1 MDKTLL
7 HEMITEL
14 QQRTKA
20 GELDRIERIEEITA
34 LADAYFDAVGEHPDF
49 TALERMANLV
59 IYEELTNPHPDKMTR
74 EEYPI
79 MSETQREERI
89 KSEASEK
96 LAEEYGLDGRN
107 YKVPT
112 RRKRSSYEEKFV
124 DKAARA
130 RNKERRENYKAFV
143 KGYLVRIGET
153 PEGEEITERRYS
165 SGVFTVNIATGEKTI
180 H

>member
-1 MDKTLL
+1 MDKALL

-20 GELDRIERIEEITA
+20 GEFDRIERIKEINA
-34 LADAYFDAVGEHPDF
+34 LVEAYLDSVGKSPDSTELEH
-49 TALERMANLV
+49 MANLI

-96 LAEEYGLDGRN
+96 LAEEYGADGRN

-124 DKAARA
+124 DRAARA
-130 RNKERRENYKAFV
+130 RNKERRNRYNDFV
-143 KGYLVRIGET
+143 KGKT
-153 PEGEEITERRYS
+153 PGQ
-165 SGVFTVNIATGEKTI
+165 FTVNIATGEKI
-180 H
+180 GYAPNKVKQ

>member
-1 MDKTLL
+1 MDKALL
-7 HEMITEL
+7 YEMITEL
-14 QQRTKA
+14 QQRTKT
-20 GELDRIERIEEITA
+20 GELDRNDRIKEINA
-34 LADAYFDAVGEHPDF
+34 LVEAYHDSVGKSPDS
-49 TALERMANLV
+49 TALERMANLI

-96 LAEEYGLDGRN
+96 LAEEYGADGRN

-124 DKAARA
+124 DRAARA
-130 RNKERRENYKAFV
+130 RNKERKNRYNDFV
-143 KGYLVRIGET
+143 KGKSPGQ
-153 PEGEEITERRYS
+153 
-165 SGVFTVNIATGEKTI
+165 FTVNIKTGEKII

>member
-1 MDKTLL
+1 MDKALM

-20 GELDRIERIEEITA
+20 GELDRIQRIEEITA
-34 LADAYFDAVGEHPDF
+34 LADAYFDAVGEHPDS

-59 IYEELTNPHPDKMTR
+59 IYEELTNPHPDKMAR

-96 LAEEYGLDGRN
+96 LAEEYGADGRN

-124 DKAARA
+124 DRAARA
-130 RNKERRENYKAFV
+130 RNKERRNRYNDFV
-143 KGYLVRIGET
+143 KGKT
-153 PEGEEITERRYS
+153 PGQ
-165 SGVFTVNIATGEKTI
+165 FTVNIATGEKI
-180 H
+180 GYAPNKVKQ

>member
-1 MDKTLL
+1 MDKALL

-14 QQRTKA
+14 QKRTKA
-20 GELDRIERIEEITA
+20 GELDRIERSKEINA
-34 LADAYFDAVGEHPDF
+34 LVEAFHDSVGKSPDSP
-49 TALERMANLV
+49 ALERMANLI

-96 LAEEYGLDGRN
+96 LAEEYGADGRN

-124 DKAARA
+124 DRAARA
-130 RNKERRENYKAFV
+130 RNKERRSRYNDFV
-143 KGYLVRIGET
+143 KGRSPGQ
-153 PEGEEITERRYS
+153 
-165 SGVFTVNIATGEKTI
+165 FTVNIKTGEKII

>member
-1 MDKTLL
+1 MDKALL

-34 LADAYFDAVGEHPDF
+34 LADAYYDSVGEHPDS

-59 IYEELTNPHPDKMTR
+59 IYEELSDSHPDKMTR

-79 MSETQREERI
+79 MSETQLSRRKEGKHRKKEANYRI
-89 KSEASEK
+89 EVPFK
-96 LAEEYGLDGRN
+96 LAENVGVDGKN
-107 YKVPT
+107 YALPV
-112 RRKRSSYEEKFV
+112 RRERSLRENMAV
-124 DKAARA
+124 DEQAKS
-130 RNKERRENYKAFV
+130 RNKELRKRYNDFIN
-143 KGYLVRIGET
+143 GRT
-153 PEGEEITERRYS
+153 PGQ
-165 SGVFTVNIATGEKTI
+165 FTVNIATGEKII

>member
-1 MDKTLL
+1 MDKALL

-14 QQRTKA
+14 YQRTKA
-20 GELDRIERIEEITA
+20 GELDRIERIKEINA
-34 LADAYFDAVGEHPDF
+34 LVEAYHDSVGKSPDSA
-49 TALERMANLV
+49 ALERMANLI
-59 IYEELTNPHPDKMTR
+59 IYEELSDPHPDKMAR

-96 LAEEYGLDGRN
+96 LAEEYGADGRN

-124 DKAARA
+124 DRAARA
-130 RNKERRENYKAFV
+130 RNKERRNRYNDFV
-143 KGYLVRIGET
+143 KGKS
-153 PEGEEITERRYS
+153 EGQ
-165 SGVFTVNIATGEKTI
+165 FTVNIATSEKFI

>member
-1 MDKTLL
+1 MDKALL

-20 GELDRIERIEEITA
+20 GELDRIERIKEINA
-34 LADAYFDAVGEHPDF
+34 LVEAYHDSVGKSPDSA
-49 TALERMANLV
+49 ALERMANLI
-59 IYEELTNPHPDKMTR
+59 IYEELSDPHPDKMAR

-96 LAEEYGLDGRN
+96 LAEEYGADGRN

-112 RRKRSSYEEKFV
+112 RRKRSSYESKFV
-124 DKAARA
+124 DKAARS
-130 RNKERRENYKAFV
+130 RNKERRKRYNDFV
-143 KGYLVRIGET
+143 KGKS
-153 PEGEEITERRYS
+153 EGQ
-165 SGVFTVNIATGEKTI
+165 FTVNIATGEKII

>member
-1 MDKTLL
+1 MDKALL

-20 GELDRIERIEEITA
+20 GELDRIQRIEEITA
-34 LADAYFDAVGEHPDF
+34 LSDAYFDAVGEHPDSI
-49 TALERMANLV
+49 ALERMANLV
-59 IYEELTNPHPDKMTR
+59 IYEEITNPHPDKMAR

-96 LAEEYGLDGRN
+96 LAEEYGADGRN

-124 DKAARA
+124 DRAARA
-130 RNKERRENYKAFV
+130 RNKERRNRYNDFV
-143 KGYLVRIGET
+143 KGKT
-153 PEGEEITERRYS
+153 PGQ
-165 SGVFTVNIATGEKTI
+165 FTVNIAIREKNWVCT
-180 H
+180 

>member
-1 MDKTLL
+1 
-7 HEMITEL
+7 
-14 QQRTKA
+14 
-20 GELDRIERIEEITA
+20 
-34 LADAYFDAVGEHPDF
+34 
-49 TALERMANLV
+49 ALERMANLI
-59 IYEELTNPHPDKMTR
+59 IYEELSDPHPDKMTR

-96 LAEEYGLDGRN
+96 LAEEYGADGRN

-124 DKAARA
+124 DRAARA
-130 RNKERRENYKAFV
+130 RNKERRNRYNDFV
-143 KGYLVRIGET
+143 KGKS
-153 PEGEEITERRYS
+153 EGQ
-165 SGVFTVNIATGEKTI
+165 FTVNIATGEKFI